1 MSGEL
6 KTTEE
11 YIFQHKEPGVDAHK
25 KIKKDYAYEIPM
37 EVDDPRGN
45 KKLPKVPLHGSWL
58 GDVFAIGYV
67 FNVFVKFKSLT
78 DLGEGDKIS
87 LPVRIFNTPK
97 LV

>member
-1 MSGEL
+1 
-6 KTTEE
+6 
-11 YIFQHKEPGVDAHK
+11 
-25 KIKKDYAYEIPM
+25 M

-58 GDVFAIGYV
+58 GEVFAIGYI

-97 LV
+97 LIQSTEAYRVPNQWNPVTD